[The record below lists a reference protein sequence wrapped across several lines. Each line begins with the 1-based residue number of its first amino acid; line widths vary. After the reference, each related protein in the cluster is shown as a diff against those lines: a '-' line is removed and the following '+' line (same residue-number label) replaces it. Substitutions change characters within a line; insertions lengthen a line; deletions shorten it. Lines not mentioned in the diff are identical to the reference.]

1 MPGKGKEQ
9 DRWVPAAAL
18 PRLPRPSSGWEGG
31 LIRNPYQKS
40 MVLGGALPV
49 ECHHSPPS
57 LTVVVER
64 LVAALNYEFLGQ
76 RRPAE
81 ASS

>member
-1 MPGKGKEQ
+1 
-9 DRWVPAAAL
+9 
-18 PRLPRPSSGWEGG
+18 
-31 LIRNPYQKS
+31 
-40 MVLGGALPV
+40 MVLGGVLSV
-49 ECHHSPPS
+49 ECHHYPPP

-64 LVAALNYEFLGQ
+64 LIAALTYEFIGQ